1 MTELYDQDAG
11 RVWVCPECHDDDFR
25 VRATEDRRSTARRQA
40 DRSIIADQEETIKLL
55 EGRLS
60 VCGEMVRRLQ
70 RSVDNWDRWADRVL
84 PRADGDS

>member
-11 RVWVCPECHDDDFR
+11 QPSYPAV
-25 VRATEDRRSTARRQA
+25 DRRSAFRREA
-40 DRSIIADQEETIKLL
+40 DRGIIAEQRETIKLL